1 MCMCVWY
8 HFYVNGPP
16 LQCWVWWPESV
27 SLMTQWGEQETCP
40 THTHRLRPMRTYTY
54 RLWMQINI
62 QKWCV
67 NKCTMVAIQTAAQR
81 NWQGDNVERMT
92 AEMKN
97 KQDRRGRSRRV
108 GVFFFY
114 PLFNQVLSPR
124 STVSLSRK
132 RPENPKVDP
141 KRKFTSSSIPHSEK
155 FTERYSTKRNCRV
168 EDVRCIDLKTQ
179 VYGITSALNL
189 GPFGENL

>member
-108 GVFFFY
+108 GVFFFILY
-114 PLFNQVLSPR
+114 LIRYSPR
-124 STVSLSRK
+124 DQQSVSLEKDPRIQKLTQKENSQVVQYHILRNSQNDTARK
-132 RPENPKVDP
+132 GTAEWK
-141 KRKFTSSSIPHSEK
+141 TW
-155 FTERYSTKRNCRV
+155 
-168 EDVRCIDLKTQ
+168 DVLT
-179 VYGITSALNL
+179 
-189 GPFGENL
+189 